1 MTGGPLRFRIRK
13 GDFEVELEGDE
24 GYVRKEYETLRDQLS
39 QPDTRRESKETPH
52 SGPAKEPQEGPSH
65 GLPTTFADKFER
77 LKQEGVFSNPRS
89 SGEIARI
96 LRDRG
101 WGVFLSKDVSSR
113 LKEQAP
119 RIGLRRVPLGK
130 GKYGYTFP

>member
-1 MTGGPLRFRIRK
+1 MTSGSLRFRIRK

-24 GYVRKEYETLRDQLS
+24 EYVRKEYETLRDQLS
-39 QPDTRRESKETPH
+39 QPNNRKEPKETSH
-52 SGPAKEPQEGPSH
+52 SGATKESRAEASQ
-65 GLPTTFADKFER
+65 GLPATFAEKFER
-77 LKQEGVFSNPRS
+77 LKQEGVFSNPRN
-89 SGEIARI
+89 SGEIAKI

>member
-39 QPDTRRESKETPH
+39 QPDPRKESKETSH
-52 SGPAKEPQEGPSH
+52 SGPAKEPQESPSQ
-65 GLPTTFADKFER
+65 GLPMTFADKFER
-77 LKQEGVFSNPRS
+77 LKQEGVFSNPRN
-89 SGEIARI
+89 SGEIAKI

-101 WGVFLSKDVSSR
+101 WGAFLSKDVSSR
-113 LKEQAP
+113 LKGQTP